1 MKKEYLQ
8 CTNLHHYCAL
18 ITSALLE
25 EECVSLLE
33 IFSLTMAEGR
43 VKRICV
49 DIVSHGGQRW
59 VKVVARNPIS
69 LSRISVGE

>member
-1 MKKEYLQ
+1 MKKEHLL

-18 ITSALLE
+18 IASSLHE
-25 EECVSLLE
+25 KDCISLLE
-33 IFSLTMAEGR
+33 IFLLTLAGGR

-49 DIVSHGGQRW
+49 DIVSHGGQQW